1 MIRAMTEADLDQ
13 VARLE
18 ADLFG
23 AGGWSRAVLEEEF
36 HAPARHYL
44 VDVIAADDG
53 ADDGPDD
60 GADDGANDTVRGYAG
75 YWYDGD
81 DAELMTV
88 GVGTAWQNQGIAR
101 RLLDRLL
108 ADATADGAR
117 RMLLEVRTDNEPALA
132 VYRRRG
138 FERIGLRRRYYQPD
152 NKDAYVMAVQLG
164 ERIVG
169 FAPAAQ
175 NQPAQDTAAQ
185 DRTAQNQPAQ
195 TPAQT
200 QTMQERKD

>member
-23 AGGWSRAVLEEEF
+23 TGGWSRAVLEEEF

-44 VDVIAADDG
+44 VDVIPANDGANDDVDEG
-53 ADDGPDD
+53 ADDD
-60 GADDGANDTVRGYAG
+60 ANDTVRGYAG

-88 GVGTAWQNQGIAR
+88 GVGAAWQNQGIAG

-138 FERIGLRRRYYQPD
+138 FERIGLRRRYYQPE

-175 NQPAQDTAAQ
+175 NQPAQDTVAQ
-185 DRTAQNQPAQ
+185 DQTAQNQ
-195 TPAQT
+195 PAQT

>member
-44 VDVIAADDG
+44 VDVIAAN
-53 ADDGPDD
+53 DGPDD

-88 GVGTAWQNQGIAR
+88 GVGAAWQNQGIAG

-138 FERIGLRRRYYQPD
+138 FERIGLRRRYYQPE

-169 FAPAAQ
+169 FAPAV
-175 NQPAQDTAAQ
+175 QDQ
-185 DRTAQNQPAQ
+185 TAQNQ
-195 TPAQT
+195 PAQT

>member
-1 MIRAMTEADLDQ
+1 MTEADLDQ

-44 VDVIAADDG
+44 VDVIPANDG
-53 ADDGPDD
+53 ANDDVDG

-88 GVGTAWQNQGIAR
+88 GVGTAWQNQGIAG

-138 FERIGLRRRYYQPD
+138 FERIGLRRRYYQPE

-185 DRTAQNQPAQ
+185 DQTAQNQPAQ
-195 TPAQT
+195 NQPAQT

>member
-53 ADDGPDD
+53 ADDDANDD
-60 GADDGANDTVRGYAG
+60 VDEGADDGANDTVRGYAG

-88 GVGTAWQNQGIAR
+88 GVGTAWQNQGIAG

-138 FERIGLRRRYYQPD
+138 FERIGLRRRYYQPE

-185 DRTAQNQPAQ
+185 DQTAQNQ
-195 TPAQT
+195 PAQT

>member
-88 GVGTAWQNQGIAR
+88 GVGTAWQNQGIAG

-138 FERIGLRRRYYQPD
+138 FERIGLRRRYYQPE

-175 NQPAQDTAAQ
+175 GQPAQDTAAQ
-185 DRTAQNQPAQ
+185 DRTAQGQ
-195 TPAQT
+195 PAQT